1 MSMRIIF
8 CALAL
13 LIVLSFIST
22 VVMKKAEALNSGTV
36 TTRAS
41 TAGNP
46 LR

>member
-1 MSMRIIF
+1 MVIRMVF
-8 CALAL
+8 GALVL
-13 LIVLSFIST
+13 VVLLSFIST
-22 VVMKKAEALNSGTV
+22 VGIKKAQALNGGTV

>member
-8 CALAL
+8 GALAL
-13 LIVLSFIST
+13 LVVLSFIGT
-22 VVMKKAEALNSGTV
+22 VGMKKAEALNSGTV

-41 TAGNP
+41 TAGSP

>member
-8 CALAL
+8 GALAL